1 MDPSE
6 EKAQYDA
13 VISNL
18 ESILQ
23 QIESQGGV
31 HEGGRQALE
40 RLKATLEQGS
50 HERTD
55 DVPVMQQMED
65 IRLKLSTLEKKVS
78 TMSDDTQTIVSAAGG
93 DAIQSLL
100 QFNTTTKE
108 S

>member
-13 VISNL
+13 VVSNL

-65 IRLKLSTLEKKVS
+65 IRRKLSTLEKKVS
-78 TMSDDTQTIVSAAGG
+78 AMSDDTQTIVSAAGG

>member
-13 VISNL
+13 IVSNL

-23 QIESQGGV
+23 QIEFQGGV

-50 HERTD
+50 RERTEE
-55 DVPVMQQMED
+55 VPVMQQMEE
-65 IRLKLSTLEKKVS
+65 IRHKLSTLEKKVS
-78 TMSDDTQTIVSAAGG
+78 NMSDDTQTIVSAAGG
-93 DAIQSLL
+93 NAIQSLL